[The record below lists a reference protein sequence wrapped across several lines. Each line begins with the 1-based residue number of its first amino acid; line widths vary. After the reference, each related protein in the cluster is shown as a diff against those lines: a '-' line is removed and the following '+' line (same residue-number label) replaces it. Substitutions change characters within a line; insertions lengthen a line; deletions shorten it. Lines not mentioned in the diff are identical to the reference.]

1 MALSK
6 TDVVTPPV
14 RIHFPSLFTKRA
26 VPGATKET
34 YQAVVMIP
42 PDVSLEPFKA
52 AMKVALRE
60 KFGDKFKLSPAKNP
74 IHDAVEKDYDGY
86 EEGWHFINVNAN
98 HAPAV
103 VDRQKK
109 PLLDVRD
116 LLGLS
121 AEEREAKVSEA
132 EARVYAGAWVRFHL
146 NAYAWEHPTGGKGVS
161 FGLKAVQFVRDDE
174 PFGTGASSSADAF
187 EALDSEDSADAEDLF
202 A

>member
-1 MALSK
+1 MALSD
-6 TDVVTPPV
+6 TDVVTQPV
-14 RIHFPSLFTKRA
+14 RIHFPSLFQKRA

-42 PDVSLEPFKA
+42 PDVDLKPFQDAMKA
-52 AMKVALRE
+52 ALKA
-60 KFGDKFKLSPAKNP
+60 KFGDKFKLPATKNP
-74 IHDAVEKDYDGY
+74 IHDAAEKDYDGY

-103 VDRQKK
+103 VG
-109 PLLDVRD
+109 RD
-116 LLGLS
+116 LKPVLNLRDFVGLS
-121 AEEREAKVSEA
+121 ADERQERIDQA
-132 EARVYAGAWVRFHL
+132 EATVYPGAWVRFHL

-174 PFGTGASSSADAF
+174 PFATGTSSSAAAF
-187 EALDSEDSADAEDLF
+187 EALDDESDSDDLF

>member
-1 MALSK
+1 MALSA

-14 RIHFPSLFTKRA
+14 RIHFPSLFEKRA

-42 PDVSLEPFKA
+42 PDVELKPFEDAMKA
-52 AMKVALRE
+52 ALRA

-74 IHDAVEKDYDGY
+74 IHDAAEKDYDGY

-98 HAPAV
+98 HAPSV
-103 VDRQKK
+103 VGRDLK
-109 PLLDVRD
+109 PLLDVREMVGVD
-116 LLGLS
+116 
-121 AEEREAKVSEA
+121 A
-132 EARVYAGAWVRFHL
+132 EARQAKIDEATSRIYPGAWVRFHL
-146 NAYAWEHPTGGKGVS
+146 NAYAWDHPTGGKGVS

-174 PFGTGASSSADAF
+174 PFATGASSSATAF
-187 EALDSEDSADAEDLF
+187 EALDDESGAEDLF

>member
-1 MALSK
+1 MALSA

-14 RIHFPSLFTKRA
+14 RIHFPSLFVKRA

-42 PDVSLEPFKA
+42 PDVSLEPFQK
-52 AMKVALRE
+52 AMKEALRA

-109 PLLDVRD
+109 PLLDARE
-116 LLGLS
+116 LLGLDVE
-121 AEEREAKVSEA
+121 AREAKLHEA
-132 EARVYAGAWVRFHL
+132 ESRVYAGAWVRFHL

-174 PFGTGASSSADAF
+174 PFSTGASSSADAF
-187 EALDSEDSADAEDLF
+187 DELDDVSTEDSDLF